1 MLKKQQFNVYLP
13 PDLIRLVKHKVIDA
27 DQSLSTFVEESL
39 VAYIKQLDDNDQPN
53 LKAPAAG
60 GSALQLMSLIY
71 PTNIERSVNFYR
83 TLGFTLNTE
92 RKLWAELRLGDA
104 ALGLQGSDPWVRG
117 EQIRLVLVSKVA
129 LEELIAELQKN
140 GVRVDHEIADE
151 AYGRSV
157 LIHDPDGNPILIN
170 EYDPDLYP

>member
-27 DQSLSTFVEESL
+27 DQSLSTFVEEAL

-53 LKAPAAG
+53 LKAQAAG

-92 RKLWAELRLGDA
+92 RKLWAELRL
-104 ALGLQGSDPWVRG
+104 
-117 EQIRLVLVSKVA
+117 
-129 LEELIAELQKN
+129 
-140 GVRVDHEIADE
+140 
-151 AYGRSV
+151 
-157 LIHDPDGNPILIN
+157 
-170 EYDPDLYP
+170 